1 MRDSELIRKRDKIMI
16 EAFHQLYNIKR
27 KRLYDILTILSKNFF
42 LTEDYIYK
50 RIFKIRENTQYYDTL
65 VHEKH

>member
-1 MRDSELIRKRDKIMI
+1 MI

-27 KRLYDILTILSKNFF
+27 KRLDDVLTILSKNFF

-50 RIFKIRENTQYYDTL
+50 RIFKTMENSQYYDTL